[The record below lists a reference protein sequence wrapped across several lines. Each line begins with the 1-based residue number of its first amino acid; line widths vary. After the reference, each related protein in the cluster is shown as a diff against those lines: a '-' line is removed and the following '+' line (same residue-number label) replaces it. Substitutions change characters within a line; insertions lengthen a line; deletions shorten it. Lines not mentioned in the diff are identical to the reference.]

1 MLKIINN
8 QNNKARTA
16 DATKDMVSE
25 VALSVKV
32 KVCQSEFLPELTIEV
47 PLQILY
53 PALNLI
59 GVLGE

>member
-16 DATKDMVSE
+16 DATNDMVSD

-32 KVCQSEFLPELTIEV
+32 KVCQSEFLP
-47 PLQILY
+47 
-53 PALNLI
+53 
-59 GVLGE
+59 